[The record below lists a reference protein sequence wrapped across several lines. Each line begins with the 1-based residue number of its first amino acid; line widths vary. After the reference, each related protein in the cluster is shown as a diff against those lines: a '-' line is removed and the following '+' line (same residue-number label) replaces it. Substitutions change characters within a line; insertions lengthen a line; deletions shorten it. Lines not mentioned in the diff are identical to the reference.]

1 MKKGKPVSVTLYSL
15 AGIIAIVAVVLFTNL
30 FAGRYIDFGDLGEFT
45 GTALAVTMGFEMM
58 LLVATWLLKHK
69 LVPDEI
75 KTYFVAITKIIRQFH
90 YPMGALGI
98 SVLLLHLGLTIDLN
112 NPWQGELVTGYFTSA
127 AILMSALA
135 GLLFRPKRKKV
146 RLAHIILAI
155 LAVLPF
161 LLHIA

>member
-1 MKKGKPVSVTLYSL
+1 MKKGKPISVALYSL
-15 AGIIAIVAVVLFTNL
+15 AGIIVIVAVVLFTNL

-75 KTYFVAITKIIRQFH
+75 KTYFVALTKIIRQFH
-90 YPMGALGI
+90 YPIGALGI
-98 SVLLLHLGLTIDLN
+98 SILLLHLGLTIDLN
-112 NPWQGELVTGYFTSA
+112 NLWQGELVTGYFTA
-127 AILMSALA
+127 LTIIFSALV
-135 GLLFRPKRKKV
+135 GSFFQSKKKAV
-146 RLAHIILAI
+146 RTAHIILAI
-155 LAVLPF
+155 VAVLPF